1 MKHLFLFLSLHIST
15 CLFAQSQP
23 DILINEVMAN
33 PKGLLQLPET
43 EYVELHNTTE
53 QAISLTDW
61 WFVYDQTQ
69 VKMSELTL
77 PAGGFVVLY
86 RVNREITVAG
96 NGLKMPLEKFPY
108 QLNNNG
114 KLLQLY
120 DAQWVLKD
128 EVYYPKAI
136 AAISWERC
144 GDEWISCTDERG
156 GTPGEINSCGAPN
169 PETPE
174 SPSAPEE
181 PATPELPDTPETPI
195 IPEEPEEPAINYT
208 VGCVWINEVMADP
221 NGLVTLPQTE
231 YVELHNRSDQ
241 PINLEN
247 WQFIYGDKPTV
258 LTAYTLPAQGYVVL
272 YRSGR
277 EIKVDAQGGDL
288 PLAKFPSALLN
299 TGKTLALL
307 DPTGQAIDQITY
319 EKAKAGIA
327 WERSATGFYLSTD
340 PRGGTPG
347 AVNSPQAATPPEEST
362 QPEIPDEPTAP
373 AEPETPIEPET
384 PTEVSPVLPGE
395 IILNEILPAPYA
407 EGSEY
412 IELYNRSQQTL
423 SLTGLALA
431 TRKTDGSLSTLYPL
445 SSVSTPLEPGDYALL
460 SKLLSGVEAFYLISS
475 PHALHEVKLPVLAN
489 NGATVVLLR
498 LADLTV
504 IDEVSYSPKWHD
516 SAIKEPKGVALE
528 RTDPDKPTQDA
539 TNWHSAAASAGYGTP
554 GYRNS
559 QQILPSGTL
568 NGFERPSWSESE
580 RSYLLHYQLADAGY
594 RCRIWVFDTMGRR
607 IAEIANLSTLATEGT
622 LRWDGLGHDGSRP
635 KPGIYI
641 FYAELFLPNGTTHTQ
656 REVFL
661 MH

>member
-1 MKHLFLFLSLHIST
+1 MKHLFPFLCLHIST
-15 CLFAQSQP
+15 CLYAQSP
-23 DILINEVMAN
+23 SDILINEIMAN
-33 PKGLLQLPET
+33 PKGLVSLPET

-61 WFVYDQTQ
+61 WFVYDKTQ
-69 VKMSELTL
+69 VKLSELTV
-77 PAGGFVVLY
+77 PAGGYVVLY
-86 RVNREITVAG
+86 RANRAITVAP
-96 NGLKMPLEKFPY
+96 NGLQMPLEKFPA

-120 DAQWVLKD
+120 DANGVLHD
-128 EVYYPKAI
+128 EVFYDKAI
-136 AAISWERC
+136 AAVSWERC
-144 GDEWISCTDERG
+144 GEEWISCTDERG
-156 GTPGEINSCGAPN
+156 GTPGEGNSCRASN
-169 PETPE
+169 N
-174 SPSAPEE
+174 
-181 PATPELPDTPETPI
+181 ETPI
-195 IPEEPEEPAINYT
+195 TPEEPEEPAPTYT
-208 VGCVWINEVMADP
+208 TGCIWINEVMADP
-221 NGLVTLPQTE
+221 NGLVALPQTE

-241 PINLEN
+241 RINLEN
-247 WQFIYGDKPTV
+247 WQFIYGDKPTL
-258 LTAYTLPAQGYVVL
+258 LTDYKLPAQGYVVL

-277 EIKVDAQGGDL
+277 EIKVDAQGGAL
-288 PLAKFPSALLN
+288 PLEKFPSALLN
-299 TGKTLALL
+299 AGKTLSLV
-307 DPTGQAIDQITY
+307 DPTGQVIDQITY

-327 WERSATGFYLSTD
+327 WERSATGLYLSTD

-347 AVNSPQAATPPEEST
+347 ATNSAPTSPT
-362 QPEIPDEPTAP
+362 PDEPTDP
-373 AEPETPIEPET
+373 EMPDEPTIPDTPETPDKNET
-384 PTEVSPVLPGE
+384 PVEASSVQPGE
-395 IILNEILPAPYA
+395 IILNELLPAPFA

-431 TRKTDGSLSTLYPL
+431 TRKADGSISTLYPL
-445 SSVSTPLEPGDYALL
+445 SAITTPLEPGGYVLL

-475 PHALHEVKLPVLAN
+475 PQALYEVKLPVLAN

-498 LADLTV
+498 LTDLTV

-528 RTDPDKPTQDA
+528 RLDPDKPTQDA
-539 TNWHSAAASAGYGTP
+539 TNWHSAAESAGYGTP

-559 QQILPSGTL
+559 QQLLPSSTQ
-568 NGFERPSWSESE
+568 NGFERPYWSDSE
-580 RSYLLHYQLADAGY
+580 RSYLLRYQLANAGY

-622 LRWDGLGHDGSRP
+622 LRWDGIGYDGSRP

-661 MH
+661 IH

>member
-1 MKHLFLFLSLHIST
+1 MTMKHLFPLLCLHIST
-15 CLFAQSQP
+15 CLYAQSP
-23 DILINEVMAN
+23 SDILINEIMAN
-33 PKGLLQLPET
+33 PKGLVSLPET

-61 WFVYDQTQ
+61 WFVYEKTQ
-69 VKMSELTL
+69 VKLSELTL

-86 RVNREITVAG
+86 RANRAITVAP
-96 NGLKMPLEKFPY
+96 NGLQMPLEKFPA

-120 DAQWVLKD
+120 DANGVLHD
-128 EVYYPKAI
+128 EVFYDKAI
-136 AAISWERC
+136 AAVSWERC
-144 GDEWISCTDERG
+144 GEEWISCTDERG
-156 GTPGEINSCGAPN
+156 GTPGEGNSCRASN
-169 PETPE
+169 N
-174 SPSAPEE
+174 
-181 PATPELPDTPETPI
+181 ETPI
-195 IPEEPEEPAINYT
+195 TPEEPEEPAPTYT
-208 VGCVWINEVMADP
+208 TGCIWINEVMADP

-241 PINLEN
+241 RINLEN
-247 WQFIYGDKPTV
+247 WQFIYGDKPTL
-258 LTAYTLPAQGYVVL
+258 LTDYKLPAQGYVVL

-277 EIKVDAQGGDL
+277 EIKVDAQGGAL
-288 PLAKFPSALLN
+288 PLEKFPSALLN
-299 TGKTLALL
+299 AGKTLSLV
-307 DPTGQAIDQITY
+307 DPTGQVIDQITY

-327 WERSATGFYLSTD
+327 WERSATGLYLSTD

-347 AVNSPQAATPPEEST
+347 ATNSAPTSPAPDEPTD
-362 QPEIPDEPTAP
+362 PEIPDEPTIP
-373 AEPETPIEPET
+373 DTPETPDKNET
-384 PTEVSPVLPGE
+384 PVEASSVQPGE
-395 IILNEILPAPYA
+395 IILNELLPAPFA

-431 TRKTDGSLSTLYPL
+431 TRKADGSISTLYPL
-445 SSVSTPLEPGDYALL
+445 SAITTPLEPGGYVLL

-475 PHALHEVKLPVLAN
+475 PQALYEVKLPVLAN

-498 LADLTV
+498 LTDLTV

-516 SAIKEPKGVALE
+516 SAIKDPKGVALE
-528 RTDPDKPTQDA
+528 RLDPDKPTQDA
-539 TNWHSAAASAGYGTP
+539 TNWHSAAESAGYGTP

-559 QQILPSGTL
+559 QQLLPSSTQ
-568 NGFERPSWSESE
+568 NGFERPYWSDSE
-580 RSYLLHYQLADAGY
+580 RSYLLRYQLADAGY

-622 LRWDGLGHDGSRP
+622 LRWDGIGYDGSRP

-661 MH
+661 IH

>member
-1 MKHLFLFLSLHIST
+1 MKHLFPFLCLHIST
-15 CLFAQSQP
+15 CLYAQSP
-23 DILINEVMAN
+23 SDILINEIMAN
-33 PKGLLQLPET
+33 PKGLVSLPET
-43 EYVELHNTTE
+43 EYVELYNTTE

-61 WFVYDQTQ
+61 WFVYDKTQ
-69 VKMSELTL
+69 VKLSELTL

-86 RVNREITVAG
+86 RANRAITVAP
-96 NGLKMPLEKFPY
+96 NGLQMPLEKFPA

-120 DAQWVLKD
+120 DANGVLHD
-128 EVYYPKAI
+128 EVFYDKAI
-136 AAISWERC
+136 AAVSWERC
-144 GDEWISCTDERG
+144 GEEWISCTDERG
-156 GTPGEINSCGAPN
+156 GTPGEGNSCRASN
-169 PETPE
+169 N
-174 SPSAPEE
+174 
-181 PATPELPDTPETPI
+181 ETPI
-195 IPEEPEEPAINYT
+195 TPEEPEEPAPTYT
-208 VGCVWINEVMADP
+208 TGCIWINEVMADP
-221 NGLVTLPQTE
+221 NGLVALPQTE

-241 PINLEN
+241 RINLEN
-247 WQFIYGDKPTV
+247 WQFIYGDKPTL
-258 LTAYTLPAQGYVVL
+258 LTDYKLPAQGYVVL

-277 EIKVDAQGGDL
+277 EIKVDAQGEAL
-288 PLAKFPSALLN
+288 PLEKFPSALLN
-299 TGKTLALL
+299 AGKTLSLV
-307 DPTGQAIDQITY
+307 DPTGQVIDQITY

-327 WERSATGFYLSTD
+327 WERSATGLYLSTD

-347 AVNSPQAATPPEEST
+347 ATNSAPTSPT
-362 QPEIPDEPTAP
+362 PDEPTDP
-373 AEPETPIEPET
+373 EMPDEPTTPDTPETPDKNET
-384 PTEVSPVLPGE
+384 PVEASSVQPGE
-395 IILNEILPAPYA
+395 IILNELLPAPFA

-431 TRKTDGSLSTLYPL
+431 TRKADGSISTLYPL
-445 SSVSTPLEPGDYALL
+445 SAITTPLEPGGYVLL
-460 SKLLSGVEAFYLISS
+460 SKLLSGVEAFYLISA
-475 PHALHEVKLPVLAN
+475 PQALHEVKLPVLAN

-498 LADLTV
+498 LTDLTV

-528 RTDPDKPTQDA
+528 RLDPDKPTQDA

-559 QQILPSGTL
+559 QQLLPSITQ
-568 NGFERPSWSESE
+568 NGFERPYWSDSE
-580 RSYLLHYQLADAGY
+580 RSYLLRYQLADAGY
-594 RCRIWVFDTMGRR
+594 RCRIWIFDTMGRR

-622 LRWDGLGHDGSRP
+622 LRWDGIGYDGSRP

-661 MH
+661 IH

>member
-1 MKHLFLFLSLHIST
+1 MKHLFPFLCLHIST
-15 CLFAQSQP
+15 CLYAQSP
-23 DILINEVMAN
+23 SDILINEIMAN
-33 PKGLLQLPET
+33 PKGLVSLPET

-61 WFVYDQTQ
+61 WFVYDKTQ
-69 VKMSELTL
+69 VKLSELTV

-86 RVNREITVAG
+86 RANRAITVAP
-96 NGLKMPLEKFPY
+96 NGLQMPLEKFPA

-120 DAQWVLKD
+120 DANGVLHD
-128 EVYYPKAI
+128 EVFYDKAI
-136 AAISWERC
+136 AAVSWERC
-144 GDEWISCTDERG
+144 GEEWISCTDERG
-156 GTPGEINSCGAPN
+156 GTPGEGNSCRVSN
-169 PETPE
+169 N
-174 SPSAPEE
+174 
-181 PATPELPDTPETPI
+181 ETPI
-195 IPEEPEEPAINYT
+195 TPDEPEEPAPTYT
-208 VGCVWINEVMADP
+208 TGCIWINEVMADP
-221 NGLVTLPQTE
+221 NGLVALPQTE

-241 PINLEN
+241 RINLEN
-247 WQFIYGDKPTV
+247 WQFRYGDKPTL
-258 LTAYTLPAQGYVVL
+258 LTDYKLPAQGYVVL

-277 EIKVDAQGGDL
+277 EIKVDAQGGAL
-288 PLAKFPSALLN
+288 PLEKFPSALLN
-299 TGKTLALL
+299 AGKTLSLV
-307 DPTGQAIDQITY
+307 DPTGQVIDQITY

-327 WERSATGFYLSTD
+327 WERSATGLYLSTD

-347 AVNSPQAATPPEEST
+347 ATNSAPTSPAPDEPTD
-362 QPEIPDEPTAP
+362 PEIPDEPTIP
-373 AEPETPIEPET
+373 DTPETPDNNET
-384 PTEVSPVLPGE
+384 PVEASSVQPGE
-395 IILNEILPAPYA
+395 IILNELLPAPFA

-431 TRKTDGSLSTLYPL
+431 TRKADGSISTLYPL
-445 SSVSTPLEPGDYALL
+445 SAITTPLEPGGYVLL
-460 SKLLSGVEAFYLISS
+460 SKLLSGVEAFYLISA
-475 PHALHEVKLPVLAN
+475 PQALHEVKLPVLAN

-498 LADLTV
+498 LTDLTV

-516 SAIKEPKGVALE
+516 SAIKDPKGVALE
-528 RTDPDKPTQDA
+528 RLDPDKPTQDA

-559 QQILPSGTL
+559 QQLLPSSTQ
-568 NGFERPSWSESE
+568 NGFERPYWSDSE
-580 RSYLLHYQLADAGY
+580 RSYLLRYQLADAGY

-622 LRWDGLGHDGSRP
+622 LRWDGIGYDGSRP

-661 MH
+661 IH

>member
-1 MKHLFLFLSLHIST
+1 MKHLFPFLCLHIST
-15 CLFAQSQP
+15 CLYAQSP
-23 DILINEVMAN
+23 SDILINEIMAN
-33 PKGLLQLPET
+33 PKGLVSLPET

-61 WFVYDQTQ
+61 WFVYDKTQ
-69 VKMSELTL
+69 VKLSELTL

-86 RVNREITVAG
+86 RANRAITVAL
-96 NGLKMPLEKFPY
+96 NGLQMPLEKFPA

-120 DAQWVLKD
+120 DANGVLHD
-128 EVYYPKAI
+128 EVFYDKAI
-136 AAISWERC
+136 AAVSWERC
-144 GDEWISCTDERG
+144 GEEWISCTDERG
-156 GTPGEINSCGAPN
+156 GTPGEGNSCRVSN
-169 PETPE
+169 N
-174 SPSAPEE
+174 
-181 PATPELPDTPETPI
+181 ETPI
-195 IPEEPEEPAINYT
+195 TPDEPEEPAPTYT
-208 VGCVWINEVMADP
+208 TGCIWINEVMADP
-221 NGLVTLPQTE
+221 NGLVALPQTE

-241 PINLEN
+241 RINLEN
-247 WQFIYGDKPTV
+247 WQFIYGDKPTL
-258 LTAYTLPAQGYVVL
+258 LTDYKLPAQGYVVL

-277 EIKVDAQGGDL
+277 EIKVDAQGEAL
-288 PLAKFPSALLN
+288 PLEKFPSALLN
-299 TGKTLALL
+299 AGKTLSLV
-307 DPTGQAIDQITY
+307 DPTGQVIDQITY

-327 WERSATGFYLSTD
+327 WERSATGLYLSTD

-347 AVNSPQAATPPEEST
+347 ATNSAPTSPT
-362 QPEIPDEPTAP
+362 PDEPTDP
-373 AEPETPIEPET
+373 EMPDEPTTPDTPETPDNNETPIEASS
-384 PTEVSPVLPGE
+384 VQPGE
-395 IILNEILPAPYA
+395 IILNELLPAPFA

-431 TRKTDGSLSTLYPL
+431 TRKADGSISTLYPL
-445 SSVSTPLEPGDYALL
+445 STITTPLEPVGYVLL

-475 PHALHEVKLPVLAN
+475 PQALHEVKLPVLAN

-498 LADLTV
+498 LTDLTV

-516 SAIKEPKGVALE
+516 SAIKDPKGVALE
-528 RTDPDKPTQDA
+528 RLDPDKPTQDA
-539 TNWHSAAASAGYGTP
+539 TNWHSAAESAGYGTP

-559 QQILPSGTL
+559 QQLLPSSTQ
-568 NGFERPSWSESE
+568 NGFERPYWSDSE
-580 RSYLLHYQLADAGY
+580 LSYLLRYQLADAGY
-594 RCRIWVFDTMGRR
+594 RCRIWVVDTMGRR

-622 LRWDGLGHDGSRP
+622 LRWDGLGYDGSRP

-661 MH
+661 IH

>member
-1 MKHLFLFLSLHIST
+1 MKHLFPFLCLHIST
-15 CLFAQSQP
+15 CLYAQSP
-23 DILINEVMAN
+23 SDILINEIMAN
-33 PKGLLQLPET
+33 PKGLVSLPET
-43 EYVELHNTTE
+43 EYVELYNTTE

-61 WFVYDQTQ
+61 WFVYDKTQ
-69 VKMSELTL
+69 VKLSELTV
-77 PAGGFVVLY
+77 PAGGYVVLY
-86 RVNREITVAG
+86 RANRAITVAP
-96 NGLKMPLEKFPY
+96 NGLQMPLEKFPA

-120 DAQWVLKD
+120 DANGVLHD
-128 EVYYPKAI
+128 EVFYDKAI
-136 AAISWERC
+136 AAVSWERC
-144 GDEWISCTDERG
+144 GEEWISCTDERG
-156 GTPGEINSCGAPN
+156 GTPGEGNSCRASN
-169 PETPE
+169 N
-174 SPSAPEE
+174 
-181 PATPELPDTPETPI
+181 ETPI
-195 IPEEPEEPAINYT
+195 TPEEPEEPAPTYT
-208 VGCVWINEVMADP
+208 TGCIWINEVMADP
-221 NGLVTLPQTE
+221 NGLVALPQTE

-241 PINLEN
+241 RINLEN
-247 WQFIYGDKPTV
+247 WQFIYGDKPT
-258 LTAYTLPAQGYVVL
+258 LLNDYKLPAQGYVVL

-277 EIKVDAQGGDL
+277 EIKVDAQGGAL
-288 PLAKFPSALLN
+288 PLEKFPSALLN
-299 TGKTLALL
+299 AGKTLSLV
-307 DPTGQAIDQITY
+307 DPTGQVIDQITY

-327 WERSATGFYLSTD
+327 WERSATGLYLSTD

-347 AVNSPQAATPPEEST
+347 ATNSAPTSPAPDEPTD
-362 QPEIPDEPTAP
+362 PEIPDEPTIP
-373 AEPETPIEPET
+373 DTPETPDNNET
-384 PTEVSPVLPGE
+384 PVEASSVQPGE
-395 IILNEILPAPYA
+395 IILNELLPAPFA

-431 TRKTDGSLSTLYPL
+431 TRKADGSISTLYPL
-445 SSVSTPLEPGDYALL
+445 STITTPLEPGGYVLL
-460 SKLLSGVEAFYLISS
+460 SKLLSGVEAFYLISA
-475 PHALHEVKLPVLAN
+475 PQALHEVKLPVLAN

-498 LADLTV
+498 LTDLTV

-528 RTDPDKPTQDA
+528 RLDPDKPTQDA

-559 QQILPSGTL
+559 QQLLPSSTQ
-568 NGFERPSWSESE
+568 NGFERPYWSDSE
-580 RSYLLHYQLADAGY
+580 RSYLLRYQLANAGY

-622 LRWDGLGHDGSRP
+622 LRWDGIGYDGSRP

-661 MH
+661 IH

>member
-33 PKGLLQLPET
+33 PKGLLLLPET
-43 EYVELHNTTE
+43 EYVELHNSTE

-61 WFVYDQTQ
+61 WFVYDKTQ
-69 VKMSELTL
+69 VKLSELTL

-86 RVNREITVAG
+86 RANRAITVAP
-96 NGLKMPLEKFPY
+96 NGLQMPLEKFPA

-120 DAQWVLKD
+120 DANGVLHD
-128 EVYYPKAI
+128 EVFYDKAI
-136 AAISWERC
+136 AAVSWERC
-144 GDEWISCTDERG
+144 GEEWISCTDERG
-156 GTPGEINSCGAPN
+156 GTPGEGNSCRVSN
-169 PETPE
+169 N
-174 SPSAPEE
+174 
-181 PATPELPDTPETPI
+181 ETPI
-195 IPEEPEEPAINYT
+195 TPDEPEEPTPTYT
-208 VGCVWINEVMADP
+208 TGCIWINEVMADP
-221 NGLVTLPQTE
+221 NGLVALPQTE

-241 PINLEN
+241 RINLEN
-247 WQFIYGDKPTV
+247 WQFIYGDKPTL
-258 LTAYTLPAQGYVVL
+258 LTDYKLPAQGYVVL

-277 EIKVDAQGGDL
+277 EIKVDAQGGAL
-288 PLAKFPSALLN
+288 PLEKFPSALLN
-299 TGKTLALL
+299 AGKTLSLV
-307 DPTGQAIDQITY
+307 DPTGQVIDQITY

-327 WERSATGFYLSTD
+327 WERSATGLYLSTD

-347 AVNSPQAATPPEEST
+347 ATNSAPTSPTPDEPT
-362 QPEIPDEPTAP
+362 DPEIPDEPTIP
-373 AEPETPIEPET
+373 DTPETPDNNET
-384 PTEVSPVLPGE
+384 PVEASSVQPGE
-395 IILNEILPAPYA
+395 IILNELLPAPFA

-431 TRKTDGSLSTLYPL
+431 TRKADGSISTLYPL
-445 SSVSTPLEPGDYALL
+445 SAITTPLEPGGYVLL

-475 PHALHEVKLPVLAN
+475 PQALHEVKLPVLAN

-498 LADLTV
+498 LTDLTV

-528 RTDPDKPTQDA
+528 RIDPDKPTQDA
-539 TNWHSAAASAGYGTP
+539 TNWHSAAESAGYGTP

-559 QQILPSGTL
+559 QQLLPSSTQ
-568 NGFERPSWSESE
+568 NGFERPYWSDSE
-580 RSYLLHYQLADAGY
+580 RSYLLRYQLADAGY

-622 LRWDGLGHDGSRP
+622 LRWDGIGYDGSRP

-661 MH
+661 IH

>member
-1 MKHLFLFLSLHIST
+1 MKHLFPFLCLHIST
-15 CLFAQSQP
+15 CLYAQSP
-23 DILINEVMAN
+23 SDILINEIMAN
-33 PKGLLQLPET
+33 PKGLVSLPET

-61 WFVYDQTQ
+61 WFVYDKTQ
-69 VKMSELTL
+69 VKLSELTL

-86 RVNREITVAG
+86 RANRAITVAP
-96 NGLKMPLEKFPY
+96 NGLQMPLEKFPA

-120 DAQWVLKD
+120 DANGVLHD
-128 EVYYPKAI
+128 EVYYDKAI
-136 AAISWERC
+136 AAVSWERC
-144 GDEWISCTDERG
+144 GEEWISCTDERG
-156 GTPGEINSCGAPN
+156 GTPGEGNSCRASN
-169 PETPE
+169 N
-174 SPSAPEE
+174 
-181 PATPELPDTPETPI
+181 ETPI
-195 IPEEPEEPAINYT
+195 TPEEPEEPAPTYT
-208 VGCVWINEVMADP
+208 TGCIWINEVMADP
-221 NGLVTLPQTE
+221 NGLVALPQTE
-231 YVELHNRSDQ
+231 YVELHNRSAQ
-241 PINLEN
+241 RINLEN
-247 WQFIYGDKPTV
+247 WQFIYGDKPTL
-258 LTAYTLPAQGYVVL
+258 LTDYKLPAQGYVVL

-277 EIKVDAQGGDL
+277 EIKVDAQGGAL
-288 PLAKFPSALLN
+288 PLEKFPSALLN
-299 TGKTLALL
+299 AGKTLSLV
-307 DPTGQAIDQITY
+307 DPTGQVIDQITY

-327 WERSATGFYLSTD
+327 WERSATGLYLSTD

-347 AVNSPQAATPPEEST
+347 ATNSAPTSPT
-362 QPEIPDEPTAP
+362 PDEPTDP
-373 AEPETPIEPET
+373 EMPDEPTTPDTPETPDNNET
-384 PTEVSPVLPGE
+384 PVEASSVQPGE
-395 IILNEILPAPYA
+395 IILNELLPAPFA

-431 TRKTDGSLSTLYPL
+431 TRKADGSISTLYPL
-445 SSVSTPLEPGDYALL
+445 SAITTPLEPGGYVLL

-475 PHALHEVKLPVLAN
+475 PQALHEVKLPVLAN

-498 LADLTV
+498 LTDLTV

-528 RTDPDKPTQDA
+528 RLDPDKPTQDA
-539 TNWHSAAASAGYGTP
+539 TNWHSAAESAGYGTP

-559 QQILPSGTL
+559 QQLLPSSTQ
-568 NGFERPSWSESE
+568 NGFERPYWSDSE
-580 RSYLLHYQLADAGY
+580 RSYLLRYQLADAGY

-622 LRWDGLGHDGSRP
+622 LRWDGIGYDGSRP

-661 MH
+661 IH